1 VCIAEPPATQPREG
15 RAIFFVVEVDRS
27 QLAEIAQRLGDGR
40 LTAQVGLV
48 RPLAEA
54 PAALGPD
61 PPRVPGRTIIEVT
74 DGS

>member
-1 VCIAEPPATQPREG
+1 
-15 RAIFFVVEVDRS
+15 
-27 QLAEIAQRLGDGR
+27 
-40 LTAQVGLV
+40 V

-61 PPRVPGRTIIEVT
+61 PLRVPGRTIIEVT